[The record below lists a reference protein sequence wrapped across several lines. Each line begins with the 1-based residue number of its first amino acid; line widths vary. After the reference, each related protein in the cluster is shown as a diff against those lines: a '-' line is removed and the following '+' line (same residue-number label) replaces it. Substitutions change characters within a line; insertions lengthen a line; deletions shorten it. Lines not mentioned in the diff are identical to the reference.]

1 MSGPQSSEAP
11 SNEALVF
18 EVDLEAPPEKV
29 WRAIATPGVREA
41 WLGEPED
48 GAARVAEADP
58 PSRLDLVWPT
68 REGDS
73 LISFEISPADG
84 GSRLTITH
92 RAPQEARVLA
102 FKPQRAIRAQSA
114 LASAP
119 RWRMAA

>member
-1 MSGPQSSEAP
+1 MSGTQSDAP
-11 SNEALVF
+11 ARDDALVF

-29 WRAIATPGVREA
+29 WRAIATPEVREA

-48 GAARVAEADP
+48 GQARVADADP

-68 REGDS
+68 PEGES
-73 LISFEISPADG
+73 LISFEIAPVEG

-92 RAPQEARVLA
+92 RAPEVATVLA
-102 FKPQRAIRAQSA
+102 FKPRRATAQA
-114 LASAP
+114 LAP